1 MKMPS
6 IKPFDITLS
15 DINFLLDQMRE
26 AITILRYDSQGR
38 PIYGY
43 IDSAGVSHDL
53 GLFGDFNPLNVT
65 DAVTGLSIYDGAR
78 EASGFRIPAGFFNN
92 LVDLTRWSW
101 GAVNEP
107 FPRLTE
113 ADYLHYVTQVL
124 SNPAL
129 TNGSNT
135 GYVDLHSTVTDPSAS
150 TTLATPAAYADLN
163 KTVVDY
169 TPRMITQ
176 TISSSYG
183 APGTATATGIMAT
196 AGSDAM
202 LLMAPGELLIVNTGS
217 GLVVFQ
223 FYDGASTTDPSTGNL
238 VGIDVRAGVTVAAA
252 LLALQAGLQGAGNA
266 SGATVG
272 LDGSGHISIA
282 LGSAQEGSLAIF
294 DYAGLGLGGT
304 FDPVV
309 DNSSGALIRT
319 GVWTD
324 VFTSTGVIGDAD
336 GVVTEYV
343 ARNLNTLPGD
353 PSMSGIF
360 TLFGQFF
367 DHGLDFIDKGGQGAK
382 IIIPLAPTDPLYGAI
397 GPDGQPTTAITISR
411 ATPDGYTMQD
421 IHGRQVSIAGADT
434 VWGATATNPTGDDVL
449 SLGADGVL
457 GGGDDVLGIAVK
469 PADTVYTDHTSPYI
483 DQSQSYGSDTQITR
497 LLREWVQDPNTGAW
511 RPGAELLDGHHTQ
524 AYHSQVFHDVSS
536 DSDPAAPA
544 AGMTT
549 RTVPTLAELRAH
561 LLATGRDDLSW
572 DDINNYR
579 ARDDSGHVIDTN
591 GASTGGYVYTGQAI
605 LLDMNPHVDSAHVS
619 QAAVTALN
627 AAAGLSINWVTLGV
641 GDLIANGLFNPATS
655 MITATDPA
663 VYAAVSEIFMQSV
676 GDHYIVGDGRGNEN
690 FGLTAM
696 HHVFHEN
703 HNVQLVNL
711 ENMILSSPDV
721 AARHGYQLAVSD
733 GSNSFYTDTNGNYT
747 LSDHTTISWDPDKL
761 FEATKLINEME
772 YQHVAI
778 DQYARLVT
786 PDLPEFV
793 TYDNDIN
800 ADISLEYAQAAFRF
814 GHSQLRDTIDAI
826 DPNGTVT
833 KWALSAA
840 FLNPGAY
847 AATGA
852 ENILRGMSQQLG
864 NDVDEFLTPA
874 MQQSLLGQPLD
885 LGAINIARGRDL
897 GMPTLNEVRR
907 QLHDALVAERA
918 ADPSTPH
925 HTNLIVDALNPYTSW
940 AEFGSQMQH
949 PDSLVN
955 FIAAY
960 SFDGDLAKAQEV
972 MDLETGVISTG
983 TLTGLTTQTAIEFL
997 NGADDGYNKID
1008 FWIGGLS
1015 ELHVFTGQ
1023 VGTTF
1028 NAIFEDQMERLM
1040 DGDRFYY
1047 LYRLGTALNIDPDL
1061 GHMVVT
1067 EQFKDIIERTTG
1079 ALHLNGDVMGYADSN
1094 IELAKTHAAD
1104 LALPANAGLGMY
1116 SGSGNG
1122 TTGNGSILTKSNT
1135 DLGLVNQQYIAD
1147 FRPDVGEN
1155 PDGTPA
1161 TGYNAHE
1168 VIAGTDF
1175 NDWLDAG
1182 NGDDTLYGDKGN
1194 DVLDGKAG
1202 ADHIYGGDG
1211 QDVIYGGDI
1220 EDFLDG
1226 GAGDDIVYAG
1236 TSAGALDVVIGGAGN
1251 DKLYGEAGIDEMY
1264 GAAGDDY
1271 IDAGGDTDLAFGDS
1285 GNDIMF
1291 GGDGPDELRGGIGD
1305 DILSGGSGADMLKGE
1320 QGDDIML
1327 AGIGQAAQVGDA
1339 DEALGDVGFDMTSF
1353 SDVSIVLG
1361 IPADLRNL
1369 NLTAAN
1375 GGTPFQPFNQLWSD
1389 IEGVIGSK
1397 FDDTII
1403 GADSGAVAADGVTQ
1417 PGDNWLVGGGG
1428 NDTFNTRTPDP
1439 STGSVGGGG
1448 NDVIIG
1454 DSIRLDTLIGRYDGY
1469 TNNFDA
1475 NGNATHGYTGSLSA
1489 GLLANA
1495 TLGTEMFAKHYTDL
1509 LKTEARKDF
1518 VLGDDPGSDGS
1529 NDVAIFT
1536 GNKSNYSIDV
1546 ITFNSPNEGTVTAY
1560 KITDNRDP
1568 LATDANGVLIPTDGT
1583 DLVVGVDVLRFL
1595 DGDIH
1600 LPLIAPTLDLHAYN
1614 ITNGSYADNLNTAAF
1629 NNSTGLTPWTTPWS
1643 ESNDST
1649 TGNVVTGGQIQI
1661 DSGGGGGTNQ
1671 LRILDDGDGASI
1683 QRAVNLSGFTAATLG
1698 FSYSE
1703 SSFDGNNERVVVSFS
1718 FDNGAHWH
1726 QLATFTSST
1735 GNGGN
1740 FNQNLLT
1747 LLGPG
1752 ESFGPNG
1759 IIKFEAFTANG
1770 GNGYIAI
1777 DSVNVSLTQQT
1788 AVNDASNN
1796 YSTTFTEGGSSVA
1809 IASGPGITD
1818 DGTVIYSAKV
1828 VLTNA
1833 KPNDTL
1839 NRNDINGDG
1848 ITGTTD
1854 TSVLGQITVNLTGAS
1869 TFAAYQA
1876 AIQAITF
1883 SNNSQNPDPADRI
1896 IQVTVKDELINSN
1909 IATTTIHVTP
1919 VNDAPNAS
1927 NDSIVTNISGA
1938 GAVVIPDWALLAN
1951 DTDADSAALTVS
1963 TIVITNSANATH
1975 ASGAVTFTD
1984 TGSSATNSGGNQ
1996 NGTMGTFDYRASDN
2010 AVPVAATDTAT
2021 ATVTRDTGNIDAG
2034 NGNQIIVGD
2043 TAASTID
2050 PGTGNDIVFAGAG
2063 GDTIQWNA
2071 NNSGAT
2077 DGRDFV
2083 DGGTTALSGGHDT
2096 TSDTFVV
2103 SGNNNPEVY
2112 RIYSNTDDWNNDA
2125 TDGVVSSAAHA
2136 GLTGLN
2142 ANTEVVITRNTNG
2155 VVGAVTNANI
2165 IAELDNVEEIIINS
2179 LNSTANNNNNPNQP
2193 DGGTTGTGATADT
2206 IQVVGNFTST
2216 SLNYS
2221 TITINGS
2228 DGDETVDISGLTS
2241 DHRVVFHGGRGNN
2254 HVVGVLRPQD
2264 VVDNQT
2270 ASSSTG
2276 GNSGSDLQGNS
2287 TSGTGN
2293 DGWSGS
2299 GDNSQGGNSN
2309 AQADL
2314 TPVLPSVVQ
2323 ADALAGT
2330 PADDVL
2336 VGGVGDDA
2344 VSGVGGDDLILGNNG
2359 ADTLKGGDGDDLI
2372 KGGAGDDVAFGNA
2385 GNDDVFGGAG
2395 QDMLFG
2401 DQGNDR
2407 LFGDDGNDTV
2417 EGGTGNDT
2425 VYAGSGDDRVLATVS
2440 DGDDIYWGENGRD
2453 TVDYS
2458 AYTADVKVDLGNG
2471 LLQHGSVASAQGG
2484 NDTIFGF
2491 ENFIGGS
2498 GNDTIVAS
2506 AAANAMDGGSGND
2519 TFVFKSATDANGD
2532 SIKGFQPGDKIDL
2545 SGIDAN
2551 TASSGNQSFVLF
2563 AGTGFTA
2570 AGQLIVT
2577 HEVQDGVEHTIVAGN
2592 TNNDAVADFE
2602 IDVVGNNALTP
2613 SDFHSVN

>member
-1 MKMPS
+1 MPS

-15 DINFLLDQMRE
+15 DINFLLDQMRQ
-26 AITILRYDSQGR
+26 AITILHYDSQGR
-38 PIYGY
+38 PIFGY
-43 IDSAGVSHDL
+43 VDSAGISHEL
-53 GLFGDFNPLNVT
+53 GLFGTFDPLTIT

-78 EASGFRIPAGFFNN
+78 EASGFRIPSGFFNN

-107 FPRLTE
+107 FPRLTQ
-113 ADYLHYVTQVL
+113 ADYNHYVAQVL
-124 SNPAL
+124 LNPAL

-135 GYVDLHSTVTDPSAS
+135 GYVDLYPTVTDPNQS
-150 TTLATPAAYADLN
+150 TTLAMPDAYADLN
-163 KTVVDY
+163 RTVVDY

-183 APGTATATGIMAT
+183 APGVATATGVAAI

-202 LLMAPGELLIVNTGS
+202 PLMSPGELLIVRTGV
-217 GLVVFQ
+217 GLVAFQ
-223 FYDGASTTDPSTGNL
+223 FYDGGANALDPSSGNL
-238 VGIDVRAGVTVAAA
+238 VGIDVRAGVKVADA
-252 LLALQAGLQGAGNA
+252 LLAVQTGLQTAGGAA
-266 SGATVG
+266 GATVG
-272 LDGSGHISIA
+272 LDGAGHISVA
-282 LGSAQEGSLAIF
+282 LGSAQDGSMAIF
-294 DYAGLGLGGT
+294 DYAGLGLGGS
-304 FDPVV
+304 FSPVV
-309 DNSSGALIRT
+309 DNTSSALIRT
-319 GVWTD
+319 GVYTD
-324 VFTSTGVIGDAD
+324 VFTSTNVID
-336 GVVTEYV
+336 GVNPDGSLHHTEITEYV
-343 ARNLNTLPGD
+343 SRNLNTLPGD

-382 IIIPLAPTDPLYGAI
+382 IIIPLAPTDPLYGVI
-397 GPDGQPTTAITISR
+397 GPDGQPTTTIAISR
-411 ATPDGYTMQD
+411 ATPDGYTVTD
-421 IHGRQVSIAGADT
+421 LHGRQLSIAGADKT
-434 VWGATATNPTGDDVL
+434 WGTADDL
-449 SLGADGVL
+449 NGAGTDGVY
-457 GGGDDVLGIAVK
+457 GTPDDTHGAMVK
-469 PADTVYTDHTSPYI
+469 PATTTYTDHTSPYI

-497 LLREWVQDPNTGAW
+497 LLRAWVQDPNTGAW
-511 RPGAELLDGHHTQ
+511 RPGAELLDGHHTE
-524 AYHSQVFHDVSS
+524 AYHSQVHHDVSS
-536 DSDPAAPA
+536 DNDPAAPD

-549 RTVPTLAELRAH
+549 RTVPTLSELRTH
-561 LLATGRDDLSW
+561 LVVTGRDDLTW
-572 DDINNYR
+572 DDVNNYR
-579 ARDDSGHVIDTN
+579 ARDDSGHVVDTN
-591 GASTGGYVYTGQAI
+591 GASVGGYVYTGQAI

-619 QAAVTALN
+619 QAAVDALN
-627 AAAGLSINWVTLGV
+627 AAAGTSINWATLGI
-641 GDLIANGLFNPATS
+641 GDLIANGLFNPGNSTIIA
-655 MITATDPA
+655 ADPT
-663 VYAAVSEIFMQSV
+663 VYAAVGEILMQSV
-676 GDHYIVGDGRGNEN
+676 ADHYIVGDGRGNEN
-690 FGLTAM
+690 FALTAM

-711 ENMILSSPDV
+711 EKMVLSSPDV
-721 AARHGYQLAVSD
+721 DARHGYQLGVND
-733 GSNSFYTDTNGNYT
+733 GSGGFFRDQAGNYT
-747 LSDHTTISWDPDKL
+747 LTDQHLVAVASIDQISWDPDKM

-814 GHSQLRDTIDAI
+814 GHSQLRETIDAI
-826 DPNGTVT
+826 DPNGNVT

-847 AATGA
+847 AATGP

-864 NDVDEFLTPA
+864 NDVDEYLTPA

-885 LGAINIARGRDL
+885 LGAINIARARDL
-897 GMPTLNEVRR
+897 GIPTLNEVRR

-949 PDSLVN
+949 SDGLVN

-972 MDLETGVISTG
+972 MDLEAG
-983 TLTGLTTQTAIEFL
+983 TIASGSGAMGWSIQDAVSFL
-997 NGADDGYNKID
+997 NNAYSGGDTALAAGQHAFNNID

-1047 LYRLGTALNIDPDL
+1047 LYRLGTALNIDPDI

-1104 LALPANAGLGMY
+1104 LAAHNGLGMY

-1122 TTGNGSILTKSNT
+1122 LAANGSILTKSNT
-1135 DLGLVNQQYIAD
+1135 DLGLVNQQYVAD

-1161 TGYNAHE
+1161 SGYNAHE

-1226 GAGDDIVYAG
+1226 GAGDDIVYGG

-1264 GAAGDDY
+1264 GATGDDY

-1291 GGDGPDELRGGIGD
+1291 GGDGPDELRGGVGD

-1353 SDVSIVLG
+1353 SDVSIVLDM
-1361 IPADLRNL
+1361 PADLRNL

-1397 FDDTII
+1397 FDDRII
-1403 GADSGAVAADGVTQ
+1403 GADTGAVAADGVTQ

-1439 STGSVGGGG
+1439 NTGSVGGGG

-1454 DSIRLDTLIGRYDGY
+1454 DSIRLDTLIGKYDGY
-1469 TNNFDA
+1469 TNSFDT
-1475 NGNATHGYTGSLSA
+1475 NGNAMHGYTGTLSA
-1489 GLLANA
+1489 GLLGNA
-1495 TLGTEMFAKHYTDL
+1495 ALGTEMFAKHYTDL

-1518 VLGDDPGSDGS
+1518 VLGDDPGSDGN

-1536 GNKSNYSIDV
+1536 GNKANYTIDV
-1546 ITFNSPNEGTVTAY
+1546 ITFNSPNEATVTAY
-1560 KITDNRDP
+1560 KVTDNRTP
-1568 LATDANGVLIPTDGT
+1568 GQTDADGNVIPTDGT

-1600 LPLIAPTLDLHAYN
+1600 LPLVAPTLDLHAFN
-1614 ITNGSYADNLNTAAF
+1614 ISNAADSFSSSSYSRNDGTINWNGNWTEIGDNNAVGNDITIANNALNF
-1629 NNSTGLTPWTTPWS
+1629 NSGVANG
-1643 ESNDST
+1643 DS
-1649 TGNVVTGGQIQI
+1649 
-1661 DSGGGGGTNQ
+1661 
-1671 LRILDDGDGASI
+1671 IL
-1683 QRAVNLSGFTAATLG
+1683 RAVNLTGATAATLT
-1698 FSYSE
+1698 FSWNENGADPGENILVFAFNGSAWDQIGTLAATNGNASGNFSVDLAPAQIGAHTAIRFQYAEAASGSLE
-1703 SSFDGNNERVVVSFS
+1703 NNE
-1718 FDNGAHWH
+1718 
-1726 QLATFTSST
+1726 
-1735 GNGGN
+1735 N
-1740 FNQNLLT
+1740 F
-1747 LLGPG
+1747 
-1752 ESFGPNG
+1752 
-1759 IIKFEAFTANG
+1759 
-1770 GNGYIAI
+1770 YI
-1777 DSVNVSLTQQT
+1777 DNVSVS
-1788 AVNDASNN
+1788 ASSPINDGTND
-1796 YSTTFTEGGSSVA
+1796 YSTNFTEGGSSPHV
-1809 IASGPGITD
+1809 ASGPSITD
-1818 DGTVIYSAKV
+1818 DGTTIYSAKI

-1833 KPNDTL
+1833 KPGDSL
-1839 NRNDINGDG
+1839 NRNDIGGDG
-1848 ITGTTD
+1848 INGTTD
-1854 TSVLGQITVNLTGAS
+1854 TSVAGQITVNLTGAAS
-1869 TFAAYQA
+1869 FAAYQA

-1883 SNNSQNPDPADRI
+1883 SNNSNNPDPADRI
-1896 IQVTVKDELINSN
+1896 IHVTVKDDLINSN
-1909 IATTTIHVTP
+1909 VATTTIHVTP
-1919 VNDAPNAS
+1919 TNDAPNAGDENVIS
-1927 NDSIVTNISGA
+1927 NFASGTPYTIPGWALVANDSDPDGPAALSISNVTESSSNFTAVLNA
-1938 GAVVIPDWALLAN
+1938 GDVVIN
-1951 DTDADSAALTVS
+1951 DSSSGNRSFTYTVS
-1963 TIVITNSANATH
+1963 DGATPLPGTDTNSVSVSRDT
-1975 ASGAVTFTD
+1975 SGSVD
-1984 TGSSATNSGGNQ
+1984 GNNSNTPDILIGDGNVS
-1996 NGTMGTFDYRASDN
+1996 TFDA
-2010 AVPVAATDTAT
+2010 
-2021 ATVTRDTGNIDAG
+2021 
-2034 NGNQIIVGD
+2034 
-2043 TAASTID
+2043 
-2050 PGTGNDIVFAGAG
+2050 GTGDDIVLAG
-2063 GDTIQWNA
+2063 GGDDSILWNA
-2071 NNSGAT
+2071 NNSGST
-2077 DGRDFV
+2077 DGHDFI
-2083 DGGTTALSGGHDT
+2083 DGGTNTATGDRFTVTGRTGS
-2096 TSDTFVV
+2096 V
-2103 SGNNNPEVY
+2103 EAY
-2112 RIYSNTDDWNNDA
+2112 AIYSNTDHW
-2125 TDGVVSSAAHA
+2125 DGNPSSVSSAVHA
-2136 GLTGLN
+2136 GFTGLN
-2142 ANTEVVITRNTNG
+2142 ANTEIVVARNG
-2155 VVGAVTNANI
+2155 SIV
-2165 IAELDNVEEIIINS
+2165 AELDNVEEITVNGFD
-2179 LNSTANNNNNPNQP
+2179 STANNGNNPNAP
-2193 DGGTTGTGATADT
+2193 DGGTPGGDT
-2206 IQVVGNFTST
+2206 VVVVGNFTGT
-2216 SLNYS
+2216 SLNFS
-2221 TITINGS
+2221 TITVNG
-2228 DGDETVDISGLTS
+2228 GDDDDTVDISGLTS
-2241 DHRVVFHGGRGNN
+2241 DHRIVFHGAGGNN
-2254 HVVGVLRPQD
+2254 HVIGNLRPQD
-2264 VVDNQT
+2264 VVDNGAPSTPNGDYGSAPQPQDDD
-2270 ASSSTG
+2270 SHSST
-2276 GNSGSDLQGNS
+2276 D
-2287 TSGTGN
+2287 N
-2293 DGWSGS
+2293 D
-2299 GDNSQGGNSN
+2299 N
-2309 AQADL
+2309 
-2314 TPVLPSVVQ
+2314 TPVVPVVT
-2323 ADALAGT
+2323 ADALSGT
-2330 PADDVL
+2330 AADDVL
-2336 VGGVGDDA
+2336 IGGAVDD
-2344 VSGVGGDDLILGNNG
+2344 VLSGVGGDDLILGNNG

-2372 KGGAGDDVAFGNA
+2372 KGGASNDIAFGNA
-2385 GNDDVFGGAG
+2385 GNDDVFGGSG

-2407 LFGDDGNDTV
+2407 LFGEDGDDII

-2425 VYAGSGDDRVLATVS
+2425 VYAGAGDDRVIAAVN
-2440 DGDDIYWGENGRD
+2440 DGDDIYWGDEGRD

-2458 AYTADVKVDLGNG
+2458 AYTADVKADLGNG
-2471 LLQHGSVASAQGG
+2471 LLQHGSFESTQGG

-2498 GNDTIVAS
+2498 GNDTVVAS
-2506 AAANAMDGGSGND
+2506 AAVNVMDGGPGSD
-2519 TFVFKSATDANGD
+2519 TYVFKSAADANGD
-2532 SIKGFQPGDKIDL
+2532 VIKGFQPGDKIDL

-2551 TASSGNQSFVLF
+2551 TGFSGNQSFVLF

-2570 AGQLIVT
+2570 AGQLIVS
-2577 HEVQDGVEHTIVAGN
+2577 HEIQDGVEHTIVAGN
-2592 TNNDAVADFE
+2592 TNSDAVADFQ
-2602 IDVVGNNALTP
+2602 IDVVGNHALGP
-2613 SDFHSVN
+2613 SDFHGVN